1 MFVQEKSYDTRM
13 KIRKYYIPV
22 VLVIL
27 IIMNLT
33 IVPSY
38 LNNPIQLRSVGNT
51 AIIQSSASQNNLEE
65 TQTQIETIDSTQ
77 KPIEKPIIIGE
88 SESKPEPEPAKQ
100 LEPKKIEPESN
111 KAGAIIPA
119 EENVTK
125 KKKRKNLTEKHHN
138 QSPSFRSSLFF
149 YVIFVVGLMYS
160 LISFNSYSNEN
171 FNNNNSKNN
180 NNKEYKYEEKEYL
193 YHEDKEEYDNL

>member
-1 MFVQEKSYDTRM
+1 MFIKEKSYDTNM

-38 LNNPIQLRSVGNT
+38 LNKPIQLRPIGNT
-51 AIIQSSASQNNLEE
+51 AIIQSSVSQNNLEE
-65 TQTQIETIDSTQ
+65 TQRQIDTIDSTQ
-77 KPIEKPIIIGE
+77 NPIETPIIIGE
-88 SESKPEPEPAKQ
+88 SESKPEPAKQ
-100 LEPKKIEPESN
+100 LDPKKIEPESN
-111 KAGAIIPA
+111 KAGANIPE

-125 KKKRKNLTEKHHN
+125 KKKKKNLTEKDHN
-138 QSPSFRSSLFF
+138 QSPSFRFSLFF

-180 NNKEYKYEEKEYL
+180 SNKEYKYEEKEYL